1 MQAEMKIFEHRSII
15 NTTLEAMRDFH
26 AVPEALVRLT
36 PPPLVIQVVR
46 DGRVSLT
53 EGEIKFRLWF
63 GPVPVRWL
71 ARHEPGPD
79 EYSFRDR
86 MLEGPMAVWE
96 HQHLFR
102 AVDSGVELT
111 DHIKLAHHPG
121 WKGLLTRLIFD
132 GLSLR
137 VLFMYRHWR
146 TRRALRE
153 MK

>member
-1 MQAEMKIFEHRSII
+1 MQTEAKIFEHRSIMS
-15 NTTLEAMRDFH
+15 TTLEAIHGFH
-26 AVPEALVRLT
+26 AAPEALLRLT

-53 EGEIKFRLWF
+53 EGEIEFKLWF

-79 EYSFRDR
+79 EYSFIDR

-102 AVDSGVELT
+102 AVDSGIELT
-111 DHIKLAHHPG
+111 DHITLVHHPG
-121 WKGLLTRLIFD
+121 WKGLFTRLIFD
-132 GLSLR
+132 GLLLR
-137 VLFMYRHWR
+137 ILFIYRHWR
-146 TRRALRE
+146 TRRALSGR
-153 MK
+153 